1 MRPPKKKLLML
12 YMVFIGLALEYLR
25 EELLLKLLDTP
36 FSGALCNHLW
46 YALEVFLFFTE
57 WMILER
63 RQVSAAFKKG
73 IRVWGLPVAM
83 GALVIAATELSFWNR
98 MTSFGRV
105 VVGISCA
112 VLVFTAF
119 PAIYAQLT
127 EKSQL
132 AKCTQSSGPEEEKEN
147 TMRTRHPIL
156 LFGISWVV
164 ISLSVHYLR
173 EELVLQLIDSPFS
186 NTLCDDLWYALE
198 TVLLFFEIYILM
210 KGFAFAAFKKGVRVW
225 GLPVAMGALVIAATE
240 LSFWN
245 RMTSF
250 GRVVVG
256 LSCAVLVFTAFPAI
270 YAQLVEKRATDNM
283 PPEQP

>member
-1 MRPPKKKLLML
+1 MRKKPPKLLML

-57 WMILER
+57 WIILER
-63 RQVSAAFKKG
+63 RQVSTAFKKG
-73 IRVWGLPVAM
+73 IRAWGVPVAM
-83 GALVIAATELSFWNR
+83 GALVI
-98 MTSFGRV
+98 V
-105 VVGISCA
+105 
-112 VLVFTAF
+112 
-119 PAIYAQLT
+119 
-127 EKSQL
+127 
-132 AKCTQSSGPEEEKEN
+132 
-147 TMRTRHPIL
+147 
-156 LFGISWVV
+156 
-164 ISLSVHYLR
+164 
-173 EELVLQLIDSPFS
+173 
-186 NTLCDDLWYALE
+186 
-198 TVLLFFEIYILM
+198 TV
-210 KGFAFAAFKKGVRVW
+210 
-225 GLPVAMGALVIAATE
+225 E

-283 PPEQP
+283 PPQQS